1 MVYAQQVAV
10 VAVNSCSTL
19 SVFGSVIRNGRSSID
34 IRVMQVNFE
43 MVVEIREWKTAGGRE
58 IGIEPSERATETR
71 IPDIF
76 DIHVSVVQDA

>member
-1 MVYAQQVAV
+1 
-10 VAVNSCSTL
+10 
-19 SVFGSVIRNGRSSID
+19 
-34 IRVMQVNFE
+34 MQVNFE